1 MNKLLRKENQK
12 FLYYSF
18 DEDDKETLL
27 AKMSEVLIDAEF
39 VHSSYQQAVIERE
52 RIFPTG
58 LPTKGIN
65 VAIPHTDSIHVKKE
79 GFLVGVLEK
88 PVTFEMMASK
98 DVFLEVELIFMLAIK
113 QPEDQLVM
121 LQKLMLLC
129 QDEQN
134 LQLLKAKEKVVEVEQ
149 LLKTIQ

>member
-18 DEDDKETLL
+18 DEEEQEALL
-27 AKMSEVLIDAEF
+27 AKMSEVLIDAGF
-39 VHSSYQQAVIERE
+39 VHESYQQAVIERE
-52 RIFPTG
+52 QVFPTG
-58 LPTKGIN
+58 LPTQGIH

-98 DVFLEVELIFMLAIK
+98 DVFLDVELIFMLAIK
-113 QPEDQLVM
+113 RPEDQLVM

-134 LQLLKAKEKVVEVEQ
+134 LRLLKAKEKVVEVEQ

>member
-39 VHSSYQQAVIERE
+39 VHPSYQQTVIERE

>member
-18 DEDDKETLL
+18 DEEEQEALL
-27 AKMSEVLIDAEF
+27 TKMSEVLIDAGF
-39 VHSSYQQAVIERE
+39 VHESYQKAVIERE
-52 RIFPTG
+52 HVFPTG
-58 LPTKGIN
+58 LPTQGIH

-98 DVFLEVELIFMLAIK
+98 DVFLDVELIFMLAIK

-121 LQKLMLLC
+121 LQKLMQLC

-134 LQLLKAKEKVVEVEQ
+134 LRLLKAKEKVVEVEQ

>member
-27 AKMSEVLIDAEF
+27 AKMSEVLIDAEL
-39 VHSSYQQAVIERE
+39 VHPSYQQAVIERE

>member
-1 MNKLLRKENQK
+1 M
-12 FLYYSF
+12 
-18 DEDDKETLL
+18 
-27 AKMSEVLIDAEF
+27 IDAEF
-39 VHSSYQQAVIERE
+39 VHPSYQQAVIERE

>member
-1 MNKLLRKENQK
+1 MNKLLRKENQN

-18 DEDDKETLL
+18 DEEEQEALL
-27 AKMSEVLIDAEF
+27 AKMSEVLIEAGF
-39 VHSSYQQAVIERE
+39 VHESYQKAVIERE
-52 RIFPTG
+52 RVFPTG
-58 LPTKGIN
+58 LPTKGIS
-65 VAIPHTDSIHVKKE
+65 VAIPHTDSIHVKKA

-121 LQKLMLLC
+121 LQKLMMLC

-134 LQLLKAKEKVVEVEQ
+134 LQLLKAKEQVVEVEQ

>member
-12 FLYYSF
+12 FLYYSS

-39 VHSSYQQAVIERE
+39 VHPSYQQAVIERE

>member
-39 VHSSYQQAVIERE
+39 VHPSYQQAVIERE

-79 GFLVGVLEK
+79 GFLVGVLEN
-88 PVTFEMMASK
+88 PVTFEMLASN

-113 QPEDQLVM
+113 QQEDQLVM

>member
-1 MNKLLRKENQK
+1 MNKLLRKEDQK

-18 DEDDKETLL
+18 DEEDQEALL
-27 AKMSEVLIDAEF
+27 REMSGVLIDAGF
-39 VHSSYQQAVIERE
+39 VHESYSEAVIERE
-52 RIFPTG
+52 QVFPTG
-58 LPTKGIN
+58 LPTQGIN
-65 VAIPHTDSIHVKKE
+65 VAIPHTDSDHVKKE
-79 GFLVGVLEK
+79 GFLVGVLGK

-113 QPEDQLVM
+113 QPENQLEM

-129 QDEQN
+129 QDEKN
-134 LQLLKAKEKVVEVEQ
+134 LQLLKSKEKVVEVEQ

>member
-1 MNKLLRKENQK
+1 M
-12 FLYYSF
+12 
-18 DEDDKETLL
+18 
-27 AKMSEVLIDAEF
+27 
-39 VHSSYQQAVIERE
+39 
-52 RIFPTG
+52 
-58 LPTKGIN
+58 
-65 VAIPHTDSIHVKKE
+65 
-79 GFLVGVLEK
+79 GVLEK

-113 QPEDQLVM
+113 QPEDQLVI